1 MTPNRYIATIYT
13 RPAPT
18 TTEGL
23 LLTSNH
29 ITMVRTRD
37 KDLLHRIPVQFTP
50 FPFGLVSPVDFEYNS
65 FDITQVCGKAHSLS
79 HGYIQPPKYGGF
91 YPRPEPFSEWG
102 NTAIF
107 CGGINPKI
115 HHGILK
121 RIFGIVGELDWI
133 QTLHDGSSAMIKF
146 RYPLDAERALWSLQG
161 LVVKGR
167 ELRLNYGNPKI
178 RGVPATPPP
187 SPASITYAYQHGND
201 SEEMIDSNGCLLG
214 DSTDRDTEESTS
226 GGGSPYRYLAELSP
240 EFDEVV
246 SAKWMSRECPFGAI
260 EQPSL

>member
-1 MTPNRYIATIYT
+1 MTPTRYIATIYS
-13 RPAPT
+13 RPTAAP
-18 TTEGL
+18 TEGL
-23 LLTSNH
+23 LLTSNNT
-29 ITMVRTRD
+29 TMVRTRN

-50 FPFGLVSPVDFEYNS
+50 FPLGLVSPVEMQYNS
-65 FDITQVCGKAHSLS
+65 FDITQVCGMAHSLS
-79 HGYIQPPKYGGF
+79 RGYLQPPKYGGF
-91 YPRPEPFSEWG
+91 YPRPEPFSQWG

-107 CGGINPKI
+107 CGGINTKI

-121 RIFGIVGELDWI
+121 RVFGVVGEIDWI

-161 LVVKGR
+161 LVVDRR

-178 RGVPATPPP
+178 RHVPATPPP
-187 SPASITYAYQHGND
+187 SPASVIYAYRYGND
-201 SEEMIDSNGCLLG
+201 GEEMIDSNG
-214 DSTDRDTEESTS
+214 DSTDRETEGSTS

-246 SAKWMSRECPFGAI
+246 SAKWISRECPFGAI